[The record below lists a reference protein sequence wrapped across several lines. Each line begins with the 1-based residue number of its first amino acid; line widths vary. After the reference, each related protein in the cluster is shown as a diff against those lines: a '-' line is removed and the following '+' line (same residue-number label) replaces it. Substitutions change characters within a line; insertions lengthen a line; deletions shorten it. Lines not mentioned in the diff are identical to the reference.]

1 VKLARA
7 DACEP
12 RFAGNEET
20 MLNPLAVPND
30 VLAAL
35 GSVVNIERLLDER
48 LAAIDDRL
56 GELDARMARLPADLE
71 RTLRPH
77 FEAQQER
84 IEKLHPELVANR
96 KHAET
101 LPGKVDG
108 LRAEIRGVNES
119 VGAVS
124 ESVGAV
130 NDELRAATAQLRG
143 VLSELNEVRE
153 TVEPL
158 QGPAERVAR
167 LSERLPG
174 SG

>member
-1 VKLARA
+1 
-7 DACEP
+7 
-12 RFAGNEET
+12 
-20 MLNPLAVPND
+20 MLNPLSLPND

-35 GSVVNIERLLDER
+35 RSVTNIERLLDER
-48 LAAIDDRL
+48 LADAEARL
-56 GELDARMARLPADLE
+56 GQLDARIERLPADLE

-77 FEAQQER
+77 LEGQNAS

-96 KHAET
+96 EHAEQ

-108 LRAEIRGVNES
+108 LRNEIR
-119 VGAVS
+119 A
-124 ESVGAV
+124 
-130 NDELRAATAQLRG
+130 
-143 VLSELNEVRE
+143 VLSEINEVRE

-174 SG
+174 GN

>member
-1 VKLARA
+1 
-7 DACEP
+7 
-12 RFAGNEET
+12 
-20 MLNPLAVPND
+20 MLNPLSLPND

-35 GSVVNIERLLDER
+35 RSVGNIERILDER
-48 LAAIDDRL
+48 LEDLDERL
-56 GELDARMARLPADLE
+56 RDLEARMARLPADLE

-77 FEAQQER
+77 LEGQNKS

-108 LRAEIRGVNES
+108 LREEIR
-119 VGAVS
+119 A
-124 ESVGAV
+124 
-130 NDELRAATAQLRG
+130 
-143 VLSELNEVRE
+143 VLSEISEVRE

-158 QGPAERVAR
+158 QGPAERMSR

-174 SG
+174 GGD

>member
-1 VKLARA
+1 
-7 DACEP
+7 
-12 RFAGNEET
+12 
-20 MLNPLAVPND
+20 MLNPLSLPND

-35 GSVVNIERLLDER
+35 RSVTNIERLLDER
-48 LAAIDDRL
+48 LASVEERL
-56 GELDARMARLPADLE
+56 EQMDASIERLPADLE

-77 FEAQQER
+77 LEGQNAS

-96 KHAET
+96 EHAEQ

-108 LRAEIRGVNES
+108 LRDEIRE
-119 VGAVS
+119 
-124 ESVGAV
+124 
-130 NDELRAATAQLRG
+130 
-143 VLSELNEVRE
+143 VLSEISEVRE

-174 SG
+174 GG

>member
-1 VKLARA
+1 MVAVGS
-7 DACEP
+7 
-12 RFAGNEET
+12 AGHQQS
-20 MLNPLAVPND
+20 MLNPLSLPND

-35 GSVVNIERLLDER
+35 RSVTNIERLLDER
-48 LAAIDDRL
+48 LASVEERL
-56 GELDARMARLPADLE
+56 EQMDASMERLPADLE

-77 FEAQQER
+77 LEGQNAS

-96 KHAET
+96 EHAEQ

-108 LRAEIRGVNES
+108 LRDEIR
-119 VGAVS
+119 A
-124 ESVGAV
+124 
-130 NDELRAATAQLRG
+130 
-143 VLSELNEVRE
+143 VLSEINEVRE

-174 SG
+174 GN